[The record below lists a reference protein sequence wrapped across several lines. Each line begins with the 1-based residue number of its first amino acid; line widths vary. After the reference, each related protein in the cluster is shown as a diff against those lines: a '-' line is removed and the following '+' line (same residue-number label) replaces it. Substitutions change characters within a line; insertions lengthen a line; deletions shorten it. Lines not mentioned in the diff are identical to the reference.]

1 MKGNYYESKQIISK
15 NPESY
20 KDPKYLL
27 LMSNISIKEGSFEE
41 AKKQALEAIEISK
54 QPKIPLF
61 IEEGKILIDK
71 INILSKD

>member
-1 MKGNYYESKQIISK
+1 
-15 NPESY
+15 
-20 KDPKYLL
+20 
-27 LMSNISIKEGSFEE
+27 MSNISIKEGSFEE